1 MEVLEIKTPS
11 SSIYP
16 SLRCT
21 ESIAYQL
28 SECYL
33 TSNSQFSVQENRVII
48 ATQRIIEDKGL
59 NEDSIVKGLNTA
71 LSTKPALISA
81 LPLPPTPHH
90 FVSFMLL
97 M

>member
-1 MEVLEIKTPS
+1 MEVLELKTPS

-16 SLRCT
+16 SLRRT
-21 ESIAYQL
+21 ELIAYQL

-48 ATQRIIEDKGL
+48 AIQRIIEDKGL

-71 LSTKPALISA
+71 LSTKPALISV